1 MKKFIII
8 SILVA
13 LFAAGTTL
21 MAQNQQEEYLGLPGD
36 NLNLYAVMKL
46 FQESQTLES
55 FERSLN
61 DENSR
66 INNLDL
72 NGDNIVD
79 YIMVI
84 DYVDGDVHTI
94 VLRVAVNQRENQDV
108 AVFTVQRYS
117 NGQVQ
122 IQLTGDESLYG
133 RDYIIEPIYD
143 DGNPGQTPNP
153 GYYGRV
159 SGRNVQSIAAWP
171 LVRFIYLP
179 AYHIWHSS
187 WHWGYYPTYWNPWRP
202 YYYHYYYGYHYS
214 WYNDYYGHYRRWN
227 NHRYSR
233 WNDFYYSSKRSYSPN
248 VSSRIQAGNYR
259 DTYSR
264 PDQRRDGEAMY
275 AKMHPSGTRRPSDNS
290 SGNTIRSGSQS
301 NQARESIGT
310 RNNTTRR
317 STNTGTNKSVTNS
330 RPDPNV
336 STTRRSTTTVNN
348 RSVTNSRPE
357 PDVSTTRRSTTTVN
371 KRSVTNSQ
379 PEPNVSTTRRTTTTV
394 NNRSGTNSRPE
405 PNVSTTRRST
415 TTVNNKSVTNS
426 RPEQS
431 AGTNRTYR
439 QPTTGVS
446 SSNRRSSESSKSGT
460 TAKQSGKTKQ
470 SESESKK
477 DTRRR

>member
-8 SILVA
+8 SILVS

-46 FQESQTLES
+46 FQESQTLEG

-72 NGDNIVD
+72 NGDNMVD
-79 YIMVI
+79 YIMVV

-133 RDYIIEPIYD
+133 RNYIIEPIYD

-153 GYYGRV
+153 GYTGRV
-159 SGRNVQSIAAWP
+159 YGSNFPVVRTTAFEIAAWP
-171 LVRFIYLP
+171 LVRFIFLP
-179 AYHIWHSS
+179 SYHIWHSS
-187 WHWGYYPTYWNPWRP
+187 WHWGFYPTYWNPWRP
-202 YYYHYYYGYHYS
+202 YYYHYYYGYHYNL
-214 WYNDYYGHYRRWN
+214 YNDYYGHYRRWN
-227 NHRYSR
+227 NHRYSH
-233 WNDFYYSSKRSYSPN
+233 WNDFYYSRKRSYSPN
-248 VSSRIQAGNYR
+248 VSRRIQAGNYR

-275 AKMHPSGTRRPSDNS
+275 AKIYPSGTRRQSDNS
-290 SGNTIRSGSQS
+290 SGNRPSIRSGSQS
-301 NQARESIGT
+301 NQGRESIGN
-310 RNNTTRR
+310 RNNTTIR
-317 STNTGTNKSVTNS
+317 SANTATNRSVTNS
-330 RPDPNV
+330 RPEQNV

-357 PDVSTTRRSTTTVN
+357 
-371 KRSVTNSQ
+371 Q
-379 PEPNVSTTRRTTTTV
+379 
-394 NNRSGTNSRPE
+394 
-405 PNVSTTRRST
+405 NVSTTRRST
-415 TTVNNKSVTNS
+415 TTVNNRSVTNSRPEQNVSTTRRSTTTVNNRSVTNS

-431 AGTNRTYR
+431 AGTNRTSR
-439 QPTTGVS
+439 QSTTGVS

-470 SESESKK
+470 SEVESKK